1 MRRGKIIAGC
11 EVPGTGTS
19 PVYLGIIQKVLD
31 PVNEQRMRNTIKVEN
46 KQAKT

>member
-11 EVPGTGTS
+11 EVSGTS
-19 PVYLGIIQKVLD
+19 PVYLGIIQKGLD
-31 PVNEQRMRNTIKVEN
+31 PVNEQRMRNTIIVEN